1 MYDGSCFGKRS
12 SSFTGRKRIKRRNV
26 DTVID
31 RRFEKREKNIICN
44 QYIEQW
50 RGGKGAAYIVAV
62 SESKKV

>member
-50 RGGKGAAYIVAV
+50 WSRRSAAYIFAV
-62 SESKKV
+62 SRSGKV